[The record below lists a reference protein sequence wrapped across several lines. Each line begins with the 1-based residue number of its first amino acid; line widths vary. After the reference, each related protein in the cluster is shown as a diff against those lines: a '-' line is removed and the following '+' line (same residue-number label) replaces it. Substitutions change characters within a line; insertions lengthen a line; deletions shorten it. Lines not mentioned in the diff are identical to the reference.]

1 MESNSSVPSAGS
13 RRVSI
18 LIALPVILTCA
29 VTGSVLGVTHPIRS
43 FFSFVDPS
51 ERTVEPAAAPQASAS
66 DKPDVEAAA
75 TPPPPAPPSATT
87 AEEPRAA
94 VARAGEER
102 SGVGV
107 PAAMP
112 LPPPPSPSLALPAFP
127 AAEPAPVSTGSVE
140 RSLSPGPVETG
151 PPKESVAGETLARA
165 GSDRAEAAQAD
176 VERRHAVVNPR
187 VARAKRLR
195 RAMTRRPIA
204 KAPGSPVETFFT
216 SFFTK
221 N

>member
-1 MESNSSVPSAGS
+1 MPLHVRLASRRRLSRSLRQLVWHSWCRRHQNHFDRHFVEQKHHATGLACYSLCNETREMESNSSVPSAGS

-102 SGVGV
+102 SGAGV

-127 AAEPAPVSTGSVE
+127 AAEPAPVSTGSV
-140 RSLSPGPVETG
+140 
-151 PPKESVAGETLARA
+151 
-165 GSDRAEAAQAD
+165 
-176 VERRHAVVNPR
+176 
-187 VARAKRLR
+187 
-195 RAMTRRPIA
+195 
-204 KAPGSPVETFFT
+204 
-216 SFFTK
+216 
-221 N
+221 